1 MATFAALAPVPPP
14 TGVIAIAARPE
25 VQAEP
30 ILATLLGAPVV
41 LLESPSHLGNLGAV
55 VRTAAAAGAGA
66 VLVTGCDPW
75 HPAALRSSAGLH
87 FALPVARLDALPDT
101 PRPLLAIDPE
111 GEPLAP
117 DLLDG
122 AVLAFGSERRGLGD
136 AILARAD
143 RRIAIP
149 MRAGVSSLNLAA
161 AVAVVL
167 YAWRLA
173 QRG

>member
-1 MATFAALAPVPPP
+1 M
-14 TGVIAIAARPE
+14 
-25 VQAEP
+25 
-30 ILATLLGAPVV
+30 ILAVPLRAPVV
-41 LLESPSHLGNLGAV
+41 LLENPSHLGNLGAV
-55 VRTAAAAGAGA
+55 VRTAAAADAGG

-75 HPAALRSSAGLH
+75 HPAALRGSAGLH
-87 FALPVARLDALPDT
+87 FALPVARLDALPDI
-101 PRPLLAIDPE
+101 PRPLLAIDPD

-117 DLLDG
+117 ELLAG
-122 AVLAFGSERRGLGD
+122 AVLAFGSERRGLSE
-136 AILARAD
+136 AMLARAD